1 MVPEGWSSVPLSA
14 LFEFKN
20 GLGADAKSYGSGI
33 KFVNV
38 MDVFSGA
45 SLTED
50 CIIGSV
56 QVSPRQVDSYSLRY
70 GDVLFNRTSETPE
83 EIAYATVYLDNKPAV
98 FGSFVIRARPV
109 DDRLE
114 ANFCKYVFQP
124 AYVREQ
130 MISRCQGAI
139 RANIGQADLR
149 KVKMLLPPKSE
160 QGKISKILSTWDR
173 AIEVTERLILNSQT
187 KKRALVQHLC
197 TGKVRLAGFSKP
209 WRKLKLAQLGPFKK
223 GKGIRR
229 DELVDQGLP
238 CVLYGDI
245 YTRHNDFIR
254 EFSSYT
260 TSEVAR
266 TSERISSGDLLFAG
280 SGETAADIG
289 KCVAF
294 VDDFEAYAGGD
305 IVILSVKNDDSKFLA
320 YLMNSASV
328 IEQKARFGQGNSVVH
343 ISATNLGR
351 ISISL
356 PDLEEQ
362 KAIASVLERVDEE
375 ILNLELQLK
384 HLTREK
390 KALMQQLLT
399 GKRRVKVE
407 ASV

>member
-1 MVPEGWSSVPLSA
+1 MAPKGWCSLKIGEVLERVVNPVRVDPTRTYHEIGIRSHGRGIFYKPSIQGTDLGNKRVFWVEPDCFIVNIVFAWEQAVARTTSRDSGKIASHRFPMYRPRDSRCDVDFITSFFKSA
-14 LFEFKN
+14 LGKHLLSLASPGGAGRNKTLGQNSFEK
-20 GLGADAKSYGSGI
+20 LEILLPD
-33 KFVNV
+33 
-38 MDVFSGA
+38 
-45 SLTED
+45 L
-50 CIIGSV
+50 SV
-56 QVSPRQVDSYSLRY
+56 QQKIV
-70 GDVLFNRTSETPE
+70 
-83 EIAYATVYLDNKPAV
+83 ATLN
-98 FGSFVIRARPV
+98 
-109 DDRLE
+109 
-114 ANFCKYVFQP
+114 
-124 AYVREQ
+124 
-130 MISRCQGAI
+130 
-139 RANIGQADLR
+139 
-149 KVKMLLPPKSE
+149 
-160 QGKISKILSTWDR
+160 TWDR

-187 KKRALVQHLC
+187 KKRAIVQQLC
-197 TGKVRLAGFSKP
+197 TGKVRLTGFSKP
-209 WRKLKLAQLGPFKK
+209 WRKLKLAQLGTFKK

-305 IVILSVKNDDSKFLA
+305 IVILSVKNDDSKFLG

-343 ISATNLGR
+343 ISATNLRR

-362 KAIASVLERVDEE
+362 KAIASVLEKVDDE
-375 ILNLELQLK
+375 ISNLSRQLSCLK
-384 HLTREK
+384 SEK
-390 KALMQQLLT
+390 RALMQQLLT
-399 GKRRVKVE
+399 GKRRVRPLE
-407 ASV
+407 AANG